1 LARPPRGQ
9 KPPDSV
15 IVTRGVQER
24 PRASRPPAIKKK
36 KEASR
41 GAPFTRNRRV
51 APSGCFLRWEI
62 PPGDGREEEPRDIQY
77 PAVSARPR
85 SPLASVPRTRRALL
99 ERWRVVSARDKGAG
113 DGCWLRCR
121 IAAAAPRAFQRFPD
135 CERGYPMP
143 GSCWVHTARTARPP
157 DHAPRASEQCA
168 LPSSTPHSPWRARS
182 SCSRISRHQDAKWAT
197 RLPCTVYSVWSR

>member
-1 LARPPRGQ
+1 MARPPRGQ

-121 IAAAAPRAFQRFPD
+121 IAAAAPCAFQRFPD
-135 CERGYPMP
+135 CEKRLSAALP
-143 GSCWVHTARTARPP
+143 SKLAHTTRTARRQ
-157 DHAPRASEQCA
+157 PR
-168 LPSSTPHSPWRARS
+168 PSTHRERTVHSACWAPHSPWRARS
-182 SCSRISRHQDAKWAT
+182 LVTKTQMCDATPSRC
-197 RLPCTVYSVWSR
+197 PVYSVWSR